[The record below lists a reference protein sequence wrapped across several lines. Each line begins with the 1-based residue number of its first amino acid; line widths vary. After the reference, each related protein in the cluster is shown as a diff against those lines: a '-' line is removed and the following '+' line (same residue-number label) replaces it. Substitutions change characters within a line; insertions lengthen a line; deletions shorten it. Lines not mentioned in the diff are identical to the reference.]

1 MKKRYFFIIL
11 ILLVILVYASN
22 ITQLPSRIFL
32 INGENIQLKRVFGVE
47 FKRKNKEVQET
58 WQDKNLE
65 TTKMDVMLFGNMKVK
80 EIAVTTY
87 PRIKVIP
94 TGNLIGLKLYTNGAL
109 VIGTTEVKN
118 IENKIEKPYESINIK
133 EGDTILEV
141 DHQEIDSTQTLQKI
155 VNESNGRDIEIK
167 YARAGETYTANIK
180 PANTAK
186 DEYKL
191 GLWIRDSASGVG
203 TMAFYEPESKKFAAL
218 GHGISDGDTG
228 ELLDIQTGELVNSKI
243 VSVSKGRKGIP
254 GEIKGSI
261 AKQATIGTVMQN
273 TNFGIFGSLNENIIT
288 NNKYSAGLEIALR
301 DEIELGE
308 ATILSTVN
316 NNDTQEYKVE
326 ITSIDSEN
334 NSNNKSM
341 QIKITDEKLL
351 NNTGGIICGMSGSP
365 IIQNNKIVGAL
376 TNVLVS
382 DPQIGYGVFA
392 DIKPISSRYVI
403 Y

>member
-316 NNDTQEYKVE
+316 NNDTQEYQVE

-392 DIKPISSRYVI
+392 DIMIKEMMK
-403 Y
+403 

>member
-47 FKRKNKEVQET
+47 FKRKNKEVQES

-392 DIKPISSRYVI
+392 DIMIKEMMK
-403 Y
+403 

>member
-32 INGENIQLKRVFGVE
+32 LNGENIQLKRVFGVE

-301 DEIELGE
+301 DEIEVGE

-392 DIKPISSRYVI
+392 DIMIKEMMK
-403 Y
+403 

>member
-32 INGENIQLKRVFGVE
+32 LNGENIQLKRVFGVE

-87 PRIKVIP
+87 PRVKVVP
-94 TGNLIGLKLYTNGAL
+94 TGNLIGLKLYTNGVL
-109 VIGTTEVKN
+109 VIGITEVKN
-118 IENKIEKPYESINIK
+118 IENKIEKPYESVNIK

-141 DHQEIDSTQTLQKI
+141 DHQEIDSAQTLQKI

-167 YARAGETYTANIK
+167 YARDGETYTTNIK

-186 DEYKL
+186 GEYKL

-261 AKQATIGTVMQN
+261 AKQVTIGTVMQN

-341 QIKITDEKLL
+341 QIKIVDENLL

-382 DPQIGYGVFA
+382 DPKIGYGVFA
-392 DIKPISSRYVI
+392 DIIIKEMMK
-403 Y
+403 

>member
-32 INGENIQLKRVFGVE
+32 LNGENIQLKRVFGVE

-167 YARAGETYTANIK
+167 YARAGEIYTANIK

-203 TMAFYEPESKKFAAL
+203 TMVFYEPESKKFAAL

-288 NNKYSAGLEIALR
+288 NNKYSEGLEIALR

-392 DIKPISSRYVI
+392 DIMIKEMMK
-403 Y
+403 

>member
-351 NNTGGIICGMSGSP
+351 NNTGGMSGSP

-392 DIKPISSRYVI
+392 DIMIKEMMK
-403 Y
+403 

>member
-32 INGENIQLKRVFGVE
+32 LNGENIQLKRVFGVE

-308 ATILSTVN
+308 ATILSTVKN
-316 NNDTQEYKVE
+316 NETQEYKVE

-392 DIKPISSRYVI
+392 DIMIKEMMK
-403 Y
+403 

>member
-351 NNTGGIICGMSGSP
+351 NNTGGIICGMSGSQ
-365 IIQNNKIVGAL
+365 IIQNHKIVGAL

-392 DIKPISSRYVI
+392 DIMIKEMMK
-403 Y
+403 

>member
-65 TTKMDVMLFGNMKVK
+65 TMKMDVMLFGNMKVK

-392 DIKPISSRYVI
+392 DIMIKEMMK
-403 Y
+403 

>member
-32 INGENIQLKRVFGVE
+32 LNGENIQLKRVFGVE

-65 TTKMDVMLFGNMKVK
+65 TTKMAVMLFGNIKVK

-87 PRIKVIP
+87 PRIKVVP

-155 VNESNGRDIEIK
+155 VNESSGRDIEIK

-261 AKQATIGTVMQN
+261 SKQATIGTVMQN

-392 DIKPISSRYVI
+392 DIMIKEMMK
-403 Y
+403 

>member
-1 MKKRYFFIIL
+1 
-11 ILLVILVYASN
+11 
-22 ITQLPSRIFL
+22 
-32 INGENIQLKRVFGVE
+32 
-47 FKRKNKEVQET
+47 
-58 WQDKNLE
+58 
-65 TTKMDVMLFGNMKVK
+65 
-80 EIAVTTY
+80 
-87 PRIKVIP
+87 
-94 TGNLIGLKLYTNGAL
+94 
-109 VIGTTEVKN
+109 
-118 IENKIEKPYESINIK
+118 
-133 EGDTILEV
+133 
-141 DHQEIDSTQTLQKI
+141 
-155 VNESNGRDIEIK
+155 
-167 YARAGETYTANIK
+167 
-180 PANTAK
+180 
-186 DEYKL
+186 
-191 GLWIRDSASGVG
+191 
-203 TMAFYEPESKKFAAL
+203 MAFYEPESKKFAAL

-273 TNFGIFGSLNENIIT
+273 MNFGIFGSLNENIIT

-326 ITSIDSEN
+326 IDSEN

-341 QIKITDEKLL
+341 QIKITDENLL
-351 NNTGGIICGMSGSP
+351 NSTGGIICGMSGSP

-392 DIKPISSRYVI
+392 DIMIKEMMK
-403 Y
+403 

>member
-32 INGENIQLKRVFGVE
+32 LNGENIQLKRVFGVE

-316 NNDTQEYKVE
+316 NNDIQEYKVE

-392 DIKPISSRYVI
+392 DIMIKEMMK
-403 Y
+403 

>member
-32 INGENIQLKRVFGVE
+32 LNGENIQLKRVFGVE

-65 TTKMDVMLFGNMKVK
+65 TTKMAVMLFGNIKVK

-87 PRIKVIP
+87 PRIKVVP

-155 VNESNGRDIEIK
+155 VNESSGRDIEIK

-261 AKQATIGTVMQN
+261 SKQATIGTVMQN

-308 ATILSTVN
+308 ATILSTVKN
-316 NNDTQEYKVE
+316 NETQEYKVE

-341 QIKITDEKLL
+341 QIKITDENLL
-351 NNTGGIICGMSGSP
+351 SNTGGIICGMSGSP

-382 DPQIGYGVFA
+382 DPQIGYGIFA
-392 DIKPISSRYVI
+392 DIMIKEMMK
-403 Y
+403 

>member
-203 TMAFYEPESKKFAAL
+203 TMAFYEQESKSFAAL

-392 DIKPISSRYVI
+392 DIMIKEMMK
-403 Y
+403 

>member
-32 INGENIQLKRVFGVE
+32 LNGENIQLKRVFGVE

-365 IIQNNKIVGAL
+365 IIQNNKIAGAL

-392 DIKPISSRYVI
+392 DIMIKEMMK
-403 Y
+403 

>member
-32 INGENIQLKRVFGVE
+32 LNGENIQLKRVFGVE

-65 TTKMDVMLFGNMKVK
+65 TTKMDVMLFGNIKVK

-392 DIKPISSRYVI
+392 DIMIKEMMK
-403 Y
+403 

>member
-334 NSNNKSM
+334 NSKNTSM

-392 DIKPISSRYVI
+392 DIMIKEMMK
-403 Y
+403 

>member
-80 EIAVTTY
+80 EIAITTY

-392 DIKPISSRYVI
+392 DIMIKEMMK
-403 Y
+403 

>member
-392 DIKPISSRYVI
+392 DIMIKEMMK
-403 Y
+403 

>member
-167 YARAGETYTANIK
+167 YARAGEIYTANIK

-203 TMAFYEPESKKFAAL
+203 TMVFYEPESKKFAAL

-288 NNKYSAGLEIALR
+288 NNKYSEGLEIALR

-392 DIKPISSRYVI
+392 DIMIKEMMK
-403 Y
+403 

>member
-32 INGENIQLKRVFGVE
+32 LNGENIQLKRVFGVE

-87 PRIKVIP
+87 PRIKVAP
-94 TGNLIGLKLYTNGAL
+94 TGNLIGLKLYTNGVL

-341 QIKITDEKLL
+341 QIKIVDENLL

-392 DIKPISSRYVI
+392 DIMIKEMMK
-403 Y
+403 

>member
-273 TNFGIFGSLNENIIT
+273 TNFGIFGSLNENIIA

-341 QIKITDEKLL
+341 QIKITDKNLL
-351 NNTGGIICGMSGSP
+351 NSTGGIICGMSGSP
-365 IIQNNKIVGAL
+365 IIQNNKIVGVL

-392 DIKPISSRYVI
+392 DIMIKEMMK
-403 Y
+403 

>member
-32 INGENIQLKRVFGVE
+32 LNGENIQLKRVFGVE

-392 DIKPISSRYVI
+392 DIMIKEMMK
-403 Y
+403 

>member
-32 INGENIQLKRVFGVE
+32 LNGENIQLKRVFGVE

-326 ITSIDSEN
+326 IISIDSEN

-392 DIKPISSRYVI
+392 DIMIKEMMK
-403 Y
+403 